1 MRPRHNV
8 RVIAGIEHTAIAAR
22 DAASLA
28 AWYRDTLGF
37 EIVYQSANAFFV
49 RAANG
54 VMIEIIHAKEDRG
67 EQTMATQGIRHIAL
81 SVADFDGAYAALQSK
96 NVAFAGAPLESKGN
110 RVVFFT
116 DPEGNYLHLLYRPA
130 PLA

>member
-1 MRPRHNV
+1 M
-8 RVIAGIEHTAIAAR
+8 ITGIEHTAIAAR

-37 EIVYQSANAFFV
+37 DIVYQSPNAFFV
-49 RAANG
+49 RAPNG

-67 EQTMATQGIRHIAL
+67 DQTTATQGIRHIAL
-81 SVADFDGAYAALQSK
+81 TVADFDSAYTALQSK
-96 NVAFAGAPLESKGN
+96 NVSFTGAPLESKGN